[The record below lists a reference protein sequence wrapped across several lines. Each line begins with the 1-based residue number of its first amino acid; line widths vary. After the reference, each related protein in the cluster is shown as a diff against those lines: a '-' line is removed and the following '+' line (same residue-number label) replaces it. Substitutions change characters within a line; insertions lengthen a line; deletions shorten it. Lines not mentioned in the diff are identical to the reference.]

1 MVILFNC
8 LVVEL
13 YSNNQLTFK
22 FAFKS
27 RVKVK
32 QSLVGARRATMQT
45 SGKGRNNMDLC
56 LIETRKCSW
65 KKSYKVQQL
74 PAILL
79 PGLNNQSPQSCTCVN
94 RKS

>member
-56 LIETRKCSW
+56 LIRNEKMKLE
-65 KKSYKVQQL
+65 KKL
-74 PAILL
+74 
-79 PGLNNQSPQSCTCVN
+79 
-94 RKS
+94 